1 MLNIQIQALKQTI
14 LTASQE
20 TFSSLL
26 FFQDCI
32 QLFINKSTLCKDSNV
47 YFTLHTPICTVYYSV
62 FQAYK
67 TIRIHKKIL
76 IFYLCMKM
84 FSENLITL
92 RTIKYYFIMMAI

>member
-47 YFTLHTPICTVYYSV
+47 HFTLHTPICTVYYSV

-76 IFYLCMKM
+76 PFNLLSMY
-84 FSENLITL
+84 ENV
-92 RTIKYYFIMMAI
+92 F